1 MGVLNVTPDSFSDG
15 GAFPDA
21 DAAVKHGLALAA
33 AGADIVDVG
42 GESTRP
48 GADRIAA
55 DEERRRV
62 LPVVAELCA
71 AGVTVSI
78 DTMRASTAAAA
89 VELGVAMV
97 NDVSGGRADPAL
109 PGVVAQAGV
118 AYVVMH
124 WRGPSR
130 DMQTRASY
138 RDVVADVVRE
148 LRGQLDE
155 VRAAGVAEEQL
166 VVDPGIGFAKRAEH
180 NWALLVRLDAL
191 RELGRPVLVGVSRKS
206 YLGDLLADDAGRP
219 RPVIDRDDATAA
231 VTALVAAAGAW
242 AVRVHDARASSDV
255 VRVAAR
261 WAAPR

>member
-48 GADRIAA
+48 GAERVSAA
-55 DEERRRV
+55 EERRRV

-78 DTMRASTAAAA
+78 DTMRAQTAAAA
-89 VELGVAMV
+89 LEHGAAMV
-97 NDVSGGRADPAL
+97 NDVSGGRADPELPAL
-109 PGVVAQAGV
+109 VAATGI

-130 DMQTRASY
+130 DMQSRASY
-138 RDVVADVVRE
+138 RDVVGEVVAE
-148 LRGQLDE
+148 LQEQLDA
-155 VRAAGVAEEQL
+155 VRAAGVAADQL
-166 VVDPGIGFAKRAEH
+166 VIDPGIGFAKRAEH
-180 NWALLVRLDAL
+180 NWALLTGFEAL
-191 RELGRPVLVGVSRKS
+191 HALGRPVLVGVSRKS
-206 YLGDLLADDAGRP
+206 FLGELLGAGSGQP
-219 RPVIDRDDATAA
+219 RPVIERDDATAG

-242 AVRVHDARASSDV
+242 AVRVHDAAANADV